1 MTTVYAKTEFYNG
14 TTLKATV
21 DHTNA
26 ASIPTLTLDGDVDDV
41 KYQGD
46 VVTSVVFTPLDPG
59 LTAERHVLQVVG
71 TCATTQQYTI
81 PGYGDPSNDDEYNCS
96 STGTG
101 WSLQVRTKPKV
112 KP

>member
-46 VVTSVVFTPLDPG
+46 VGMDAALV
-59 LTAERHVLQVVG
+59 
-71 TCATTQQYTI
+71 
-81 PGYGDPSNDDEYNCS
+81 
-96 STGTG
+96 
-101 WSLQVRTKPKV
+101 
-112 KP
+112 

>member
-26 ASIPTLTLDGDVDDV
+26 ASIPTLTLDGDVDAV

-46 VVTSVVFTPLDPG
+46 VVTAVLFTPLDAG
-59 LTAERHVLQVVG
+59 LTAERHSLQVVG
-71 TCATTQQYTI
+71 TCATTQEYAI
-81 PGYGDPSNDDEYNCS
+81 PAYGDAEAGDVYNCS